1 MLFFRTLQDKDEK
14 QSCRCDVLAGLILA
28 TVLFLLGI
36 GAGYR
41 QVSTLK
47 RVRAERFMAGED
59 RRYFRQQA
67 IRRLVISGL
76 LLIIGNMIFVYYFS
90 GMDARMD
97 AIPER
102 NREGGPP
109 PPDDSQAQEDKHF
122 TRLVAYYWIA
132 IILILGVAV
141 GIAILD
147 VWATRKYWMVRYRE
161 IKAEHEAK
169 LQRDLAV
176 YRQQK
181 LNERVKGLKKPDDD
195 TAEEPP
201 VEE

>member
-1 MLFFRTLQDKDEK
+1 MI
-14 QSCRCDVLAGLILA
+14 VGLVLA
-28 TVLFLLGI
+28 TVLLMLGI

-47 RVRAERFMAGED
+47 RVRAEPFMAGDD
-59 RRYFRQQA
+59 RHYFRQQA
-67 IRRLVISGL
+67 MRRLVISGL
-76 LLIIGNMIFVYYFS
+76 LLIIGCMILVYYFS

-102 NREGGPP
+102 NRDVEGGPP
-109 PPDDSQAQEDKHF
+109 PTDDPQSQDDKHF

-132 IILILGVAV
+132 IILILGVVV
-141 GIAILD
+141 GIAVFD

-169 LQRDLAV
+169 LHRDLAV

-201 VEE
+201 LGE